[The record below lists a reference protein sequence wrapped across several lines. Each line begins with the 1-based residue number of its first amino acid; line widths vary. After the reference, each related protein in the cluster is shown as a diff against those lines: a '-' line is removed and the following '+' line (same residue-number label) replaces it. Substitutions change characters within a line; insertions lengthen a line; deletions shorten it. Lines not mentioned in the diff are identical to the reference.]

1 MRAAPTVMLVESARG
16 ARAQTGAVAPGN
28 ETIVG
33 GRAQSYRRHPRAYGL
48 SVTPPCWNPKNHD
61 LVNLDCHIAPG
72 RVSFKHP
79 LESCRSKCGRS
90 PVRLERIVLAFNE
103 SERDR
108 HDGMVRA
115 A

>member
-48 SVTPPCWNPKNHD
+48 SVNPD
-61 LVNLDCHIAPG
+61 RGSLSASRQSLPVP
-72 RVSFKHP
+72 
-79 LESCRSKCGRS
+79 SCRHGEKPSRLVQSSCTSLRS
-90 PVRLERIVLAFNE
+90 PGSREASWPPRLWRLLFRQRGGVNVL
-103 SERDR
+103 
-108 HDGMVRA
+108 
-115 A
+115 